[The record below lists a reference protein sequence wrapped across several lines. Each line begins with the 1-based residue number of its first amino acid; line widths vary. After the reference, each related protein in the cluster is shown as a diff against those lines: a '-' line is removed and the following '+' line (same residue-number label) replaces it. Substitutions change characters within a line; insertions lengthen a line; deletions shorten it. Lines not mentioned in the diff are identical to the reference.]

1 MITFNNIFGREQAMD
16 GTTGA
21 ERPPRRPDRPQA
33 SSPVLSPWL
42 ALPLALAGIIVL
54 LVALVRPEAVLPA
67 GINPWQ
73 PAALTCAA
81 IAVILLLSVIIHA
94 IRQHWA
100 ETVRERREMRDAND
114 ALLAQVARQQAALE
128 RVTQSERKYRAIY
141 ETAME
146 GMFTIDIAGRFLSA
160 NPALLT
166 MLRYDSVERLQAEVE
181 DATVS
186 FYVDQENRESISLA
200 LLSQEEVG
208 SVPVE
213 LRRRDG
219 ERLWVAISARIIRN
233 ADGRAV
239 AFQGSVR
246 DITQWRRDR
255 QAMEQALNAAEMANR
270 AKSEFLANMTHE
282 LRTPLNAVIGF
293 SEIIATEAMGPIG
306 QSAYREYAHDIHDSG
321 QMLLTLIND
330 ILDLSRIQAGKKE
343 LSEKLVDVPR
353 LIRTSLRVV
362 AERADKG
369 GVLLETEMEAEL
381 PPVRAD
387 DVALKQILNNLLT
400 NAVKFTPNGGRVTCG
415 GRMEADGSLALY
427 VRDTGIGMREEDMA
441 TAMEP
446 FRQIETG
453 HSRNAG
459 GVGLGLPLVL
469 ALARLHGGDARM
481 ESRLGEGT
489 LVTVTLP
496 PNRVQ
501 AVPLS
506 FLRSVAAG

>member
-1 MITFNNIFGREQAMD
+1 MD
-16 GTTGA
+16 GKTGA
-21 ERPPRRPDRPQA
+21 ERPPHRRERPRA
-33 SSPVLSPWL
+33 SAPVLSPWL
-42 ALPLALAGIIVL
+42 ALPLALAGMAAL
-54 LVALVRPEAVLPA
+54 AVALIRPEAVLPA
-67 GINPWQ
+67 GIDPWQ
-73 PAALTCAA
+73 PAALACGGIATLLLL
-81 IAVILLLSVIIHA
+81 AVIGQA
-94 IRQHWA
+94 IRQ
-100 ETVRERREMRDAND
+100 TRSD
-114 ALLAQVARQQAALE
+114 ALREQAELRDINAALVAQVARQQAAME
-128 RVTQSERKYRAIY
+128 RLAQSERKYREIY

-166 MLRYDSVERLQAEVE
+166 MLRSDSLEQLQAEVQ

-186 FYVDQENRESISLA
+186 FYADQENRAAITQA
-200 LLSQEEVG
+200 LLTQEEVG

-219 ERLWVAISARIIRN
+219 DRFWVAISARIIRN
-233 ADGRAV
+233 PEGRAI

-255 QAMEQALNAAEMANR
+255 LAMEQALNAAEMANR

-293 SEIIATEAMGPIG
+293 SEIIATEAMGSIG
-306 QSAYREYAHDIHDSG
+306 QPAYREYAHDIHDSG

-330 ILDLSRIQAGKKE
+330 ILDLSKIQAGKKE

-353 LIRTSLRVV
+353 LIRSSLRVV

-387 DVALKQILNNLLT
+387 EVALKQILNNLLT
-400 NAVKFTPNGGRVTCG
+400 NAVKFTPQGGKVTCG
-415 GRMEADGSLALY
+415 ARVEADGSLALY
-427 VRDTGIGMREEDMA
+427 VRDTGIGMREEDLV

-446 FRQIETG
+446 FRQIESG
-453 HSRNAG
+453 HSRSAG

-469 ALARLHGGDARM
+469 ALARLHDGNAHL
-481 ESRLGEGT
+481 ESRLDHGT

-496 PNRVQ
+496 PTRVQ
-501 AVPLS
+501 SMPMA
-506 FLRSVAAG
+506 FLRSVAGA

>member
-1 MITFNNIFGREQAMD
+1 MD

-21 ERPPRRPDRPQA
+21 ERPPHTPDRPRARA
-33 SSPVLSPWL
+33 SVFSPWL
-42 ALPLALAGIIVL
+42 ALPLALVGILAIVVTL
-54 LVALVRPEAVLPA
+54 AWPEATLPA
-67 GINPWQ
+67 RIDPWQ
-73 PAALTCAA
+73 PAALVCAG
-81 IAVILLLSVIIHA
+81 IALLLLLWVIIHA
-94 IRQHWA
+94 VRQHQA
-100 ETVRERREMRDAND
+100 DALGERRDLRTANA
-114 ALLAQVARQQAALE
+114 ALVAQVGRQQAALD
-128 RVTQSERKYRAIY
+128 RLAQSERKYREIY

-146 GMFTIDIAGRFLSA
+146 GMFTTDISGRFLSA

-166 MLRYDSVERLQAEVE
+166 MIGYDNEAQLKAEVV

-186 FYVDQENRESISLA
+186 FYVDQENREAITQSLLA
-200 LLSQEEVG
+200 QEEVG
-208 SVPVE
+208 SMPVE
-213 LRRRDG
+213 LRHRDG
-219 ERLWVAISARIIRN
+219 SHFWVAISARIIRN
-233 ADGRAV
+233 EDGRAV

-255 QAMEQALNAAEMANR
+255 LAMEQALSAAEMANR

-282 LRTPLNAVIGF
+282 LRTPLNAIIGF
-293 SEIIATEAMGPIG
+293 SEIIATQAMGPIG
-306 QSAYREYAHDIHDSG
+306 QPAYREYAHDIHDSG

-353 LIRTSLRVV
+353 LIRSSMRLV

-387 DVALKQILNNLLT
+387 EVALKQILNNLLS
-400 NAVKFTPNGGRVTCG
+400 NAVKFTPDGGKVVCGARV
-415 GRMEADGSLALY
+415 EEDGALSLY
-427 VRDTGIGMREEDMA
+427 VRDTGIGMREEDMT

-446 FRQIETG
+446 FRQIEG
-453 HSRNAG
+453 SHSRSAG

-469 ALARLHGGDARM
+469 ALARLHGGDARL
-481 ESRLGEGT
+481 ESRLEHGT

-496 PNRVQ
+496 PTRVQ
-501 AVPLS
+501 AMPLA
-506 FLRSVAAG
+506 FLRSVAPV

>member
-1 MITFNNIFGREQAMD
+1 MD

-21 ERPPRRPDRPQA
+21 ERPPHRRERPRA
-33 SSPVLSPWL
+33 STPVLSPWL
-42 ALPLALAGIIVL
+42 ALPLALAGVAAL
-54 LVALVRPEAVLPA
+54 AVALVRPEAVLPA
-67 GINPWQ
+67 GIDPWQ
-73 PAALTCAA
+73 PAALACAGIA
-81 IAVILLLSVIIHA
+81 MLLLLAVIGQA
-94 IRQHWA
+94 IRQHRA
-100 ETVRERREMRDAND
+100 D
-114 ALLAQVARQQAALE
+114 ALRELGELQEINVALVAQVARQQTALD
-128 RVTQSERKYRAIY
+128 RLGQSERKYREIY

-146 GMFTIDIAGRFLSA
+146 GMFTIDVTGRFLSA

-166 MLRYDSVERLQAEVE
+166 MLRYGSLEQLQAEVA

-186 FYVDQENRESISLA
+186 FYADQDNRQAITQA
-200 LLSQEEVG
+200 LLTQEEVG

-219 ERLWVAISARIIRN
+219 DRFWVAISARIIRN
-233 ADGRAV
+233 AEGRAI

-255 QAMEQALNAAEMANR
+255 LALEQALDAAEMANR

-293 SEIIATEAMGPIG
+293 SEIIATEAMGPIA
-306 QSAYREYAHDIHDSG
+306 QPAYREYAHDIHDSG

-330 ILDLSRIQAGKKE
+330 ILDLSKIQAGKKE
-343 LSEKLVDVPR
+343 LLEKLVDVPR
-353 LIRTSLRVV
+353 LIRSSLRLV

-387 DVALKQILNNLLT
+387 EVALKQILNNLLT
-400 NAVKFTPNGGRVTCG
+400 NAVKFTPQGGKVTCG
-415 GRMEADGSLALY
+415 ARLEPDGSLSLY
-427 VRDTGIGMREEDMA
+427 VRDTGIGIREEDLV

-446 FRQIETG
+446 FRQVEGG
-453 HSRNAG
+453 HARSAG

-469 ALARLHGGDARM
+469 ALARLHDGDARL
-481 ESRLGEGT
+481 ESRLDHGT
-489 LVTVTLP
+489 VATVTLP
-496 PNRVQ
+496 PTRVQ
-501 AVPLS
+501 SMPMA
-506 FLRSVAAG
+506 FLRTVAGG

>member
-1 MITFNNIFGREQAMD
+1 MITFSDPFGREQAMD

-21 ERPPRRPDRPQA
+21 ERPPRRPDRPRA
-33 SSPVLSPWL
+33 YPPVLSPWL
-42 ALPLALAGIIVL
+42 ALPLALAGVAA
-54 LVALVRPEAVLPA
+54 LVVTLVRPDAVLPA
-67 GINPWQ
+67 GIDPWQ
-73 PAALTCAA
+73 PAALACAG
-81 IAVILLLSVIIHA
+81 IAVLLLLAVIVQA
-94 IRQHWA
+94 IRQHRSEA
-100 ETVRERREMRDAND
+100 LRERRELRDANA
-114 ALLAQVARQQAALE
+114 ALVAQVTRQQAVLE
-128 RVTQSERKYRAIY
+128 RLAQSERKYRAIY

-166 MLRYDSVERLQAEVE
+166 MLRYDSVEQLRAEVE
-181 DATVS
+181 DATMS
-186 FYVDQENRESISLA
+186 FYVDQGNRDSITQA

-219 ERLWVAISARIIRN
+219 DRFWVAISARIIRN
-233 ADGRAV
+233 AEGRAI

-255 QAMEQALNAAEMANR
+255 LAMEQALNAAEMANR

-306 QSAYREYAHDIHDSG
+306 QPAYREYAHDIHDSG

-330 ILDLSRIQAGKKE
+330 ILDLSKIQAGKKE

-353 LIRTSLRVV
+353 LIRSSLRLV

-400 NAVKFTPNGGRVTCG
+400 NAVKFTPNGGKVTCG
-415 GRMEADGSLALY
+415 ARLETDGSLALY
-427 VRDTGIGMREEDMA
+427 VRDTGIGMRQEDMV

-446 FRQIETG
+446 FRQIEGG
-453 HSRNAG
+453 HARNAG

-469 ALARLHGGDARM
+469 ALARLHGGDARL
-481 ESRLGEGT
+481 ESRLEVGT